1 MTLTEFEK
9 LERERTKDIEFR
21 AFTGGSGSRYVI
33 GRTSD
38 GRVFPMADCRYGRD
52 GEWIVACDKMVPKM
66 IQLINLLYSAVRA
79 PMLDVDLER
88 ADKIN
93 ALEKELGL

>member
-1 MTLTEFEK
+1 
-9 LERERTKDIEFR
+9 
-21 AFTGGSGSRYVI
+21 
-33 GRTSD
+33 
-38 GRVFPMADCRYGRD
+38 
-52 GEWIVACDKMVPKM
+52 MVPKM